1 MDFMEPA
8 SRRLDKGSHMKK
20 RGHSYR
26 ILRKLQAALYFFWML
41 YIGPYGDLYQTHVN
55 TLFLIFL
62 LLLPFPR
69 IHLHFYPTLLSFL
82 QGAQLGSRHTRFW
95 NCDSMSSWSNPGGR
109 GVGSRGS
116 RKTVA
121 LGPSDSWEWYRQ
133 GKHIFLL
140 LILTI
145 SYGIPLSIIM
155 ASIFLSP
162 CSALPETHLQPDE
175 VKYEV
180 GEEG

>member
-1 MDFMEPA
+1 MET
-8 SRRLDKGSHMKK
+8 SIRHMWTL
-20 RGHSYR
+20 S
-26 ILRKLQAALYFFWML
+26 LWSSSFFS
-41 YIGPYGDLYQTHVN
+41 
-55 TLFLIFL
+55 
-62 LLLPFPR
+62 PFPR

-109 GVGSRGS
+109 EVESRGS

-121 LGPSDSWEWYRQ
+121 LGPSDSWEWYLQ

-155 ASIFLSP
+155 ASIFVSP
-162 CSALPETHLQPDE
+162 CSALPETRLQPDE

-180 GEEG
+180 GEEGKRKEEIPSYHINQKRKEH